1 MGRHRFVLEDA
12 LLMLVFMPFTS
23 FSSNTPLM
31 LTKSKLTPPR
41 GVSFAMSGCVM
52 RGVES
57 KWL

>member
-41 GVSFAMSGCVM
+41 GAKVCPFID
-52 RGVES
+52 R
-57 KWL
+57 